1 MNRFRLFPLGVA
13 LLAASTARADL
24 KTYDVDPQYRQEIYA
39 ALQSILSNNGPALGV
54 TAQGRVELLPTGQI
68 LVNAP
73 PGALEQV
80 EAVLASIRSRPV
92 QATPR
97 VELRYWAV
105 LGSRGTNAAARG
117 STPPALQP
125 VLTELESLQGDLTF
139 RVIGSAALTTDSGQ
153 HGSVEGTVLSVA
165 QTTYAQ
171 GETLSADLEIEVH
184 SMLPTIDESLPAYAS
199 LEVNAT
205 LKRGEFVVLG
215 GSELQGAGL
224 QGPVFFI
231 VHWPEN

>member
-1 MNRFRLFPLGVA
+1 MNRFRLAAIGLA

-24 KTYDVDPQYRQEIYA
+24 RTYDVDPQYRQEIYA
-39 ALQSILSNNGPALGV
+39 ALQSILSDNGPALGV
-54 TAQGRVELLPTGQI
+54 TAYGRVELLPTGQI

-92 QATPR
+92 APTPR

-105 LGSRGTNAAARG
+105 LGSRGSNAG
-117 STPPALQP
+117 GGGTPPALQP
-125 VLTELESLQGDLTF
+125 VLAELKAMQGDLMF
-139 RVIGSAALTTDSGQ
+139 RVIGSAALTTDSAQ

-171 GETLSADLEIEVH
+171 GDTVSVDLQIEVH
-184 SMLPTIDESLPAYAS
+184 SMLPTEDESLPAYAS
-199 LEVNAT
+199 LEAGTT
-205 LKRGEFVVLG
+205 LKRGEYVVLG

-231 VHWPEN
+231 VHWPE